1 MNRRRLSGVAA
12 TLAWAL
18 LIPASRAAA
27 EPVAPDDFFAALSR
41 AIDQSAVFER
51 GTTLT
56 YRSLEYSE
64 SLATPEPIV
73 RLQVVNPDGSLSY
86 RRTTL
91 DSVKDVRCPVLDQCW
106 QRITAKRGDHAWHAL
121 PAGALYYTSS
131 TSGLFDRLGANDPA
145 APGWEISD
153 GREGSRVFTFT
164 YAAGSSTGE
173 MRWIVQRRHLTMT
186 WSVVSGSGQRDV
198 LASESYMATPNHTRI
213 SRPTPAT
220 IGAPVPKETSD
231 LTVEVLINR

>member
-1 MNRRRLSGVAA
+1 MNSRGLCVLAA
-12 TLAWAL
+12 GIAL
-18 LIPASRAAA
+18 TVVGPMAPAASV
-27 EPVAPDDFFAALSR
+27 PVSPEDFFPALSR

-56 YRSLEYSE
+56 YRSLGYSE

-73 RLQVVNPDGSLSY
+73 RLQVVNPDGSLTY

-91 DSVKDVRCPVLDQCW
+91 DSVTDVRCPVLDQCW
-106 QRITAKRGDHAWHAL
+106 QRITAKRDHPAWHAL

-131 TSGLFDRLGANDPA
+131 TSGLFDRLGANGPA
-145 APGWEISD
+145 SPGWEISE
-153 GREGSRVFTFT
+153 GPEGSRVFTFT

-186 WSVVSGSGQRDV
+186 WSAVSGSGQREV
-198 LASESYMATPNHTRI
+198 LASESYTATRKPTRI

-220 IGAPVPKETSD
+220 IGAPVPKGTSD

>member
-1 MNRRRLSGVAA
+1 MNSRGRTLLVAGM
-12 TLAWAL
+12 AL
-18 LIPASRAAA
+18 VLLGPTMPAAA
-27 EPVAPDDFFAALSR
+27 SPVTPDFFFPSLKQ
-41 AIDQSAVFER
+41 AIDESGLFDR

-56 YRSLEYSE
+56 IRSLEFSE

-73 RLQVVNPDGSLSY
+73 RLQVVNPDGSLTY

-91 DSVKDVRCPVLDQCW
+91 DSVKDVRCPALDQCW
-106 QRITAKRGDHAWHAL
+106 QRITAKEGDQAWHAL
-121 PAGALYYTSS
+121 PPGALYYSSS
-131 TSGLFDRLGANDPA
+131 TPGLFDRLGANDPA
-145 APGWEISD
+145 TPGWEISD
-153 GREGSRVFTFT
+153 GPDSSRVFTFT

-186 WSVVSGSGQRDV
+186 WSVVSGSGQRNV
-198 LASESYMATPNHTRI
+198 LASESYTATSRHIRI

-220 IGAPVPKETSD
+220 IGSPVPKETSD